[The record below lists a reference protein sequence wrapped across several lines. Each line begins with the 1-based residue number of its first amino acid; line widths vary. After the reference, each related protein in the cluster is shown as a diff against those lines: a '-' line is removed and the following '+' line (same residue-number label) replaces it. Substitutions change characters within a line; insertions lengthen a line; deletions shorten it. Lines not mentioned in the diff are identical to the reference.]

1 MDRHAGPTVYLALLA
16 TTLFW
21 GLSFVATKIAL
32 ETIPPAP
39 LLFIRFAVAGVILV
53 LFLPRGSIRALTLV
67 DHLLLFATAAFEPG
81 LYFLFETLALQRI
94 HAAEAS
100 LIVAT
105 IPVVVLILSAVFLG
119 ERNSRKVVAG
129 IGLSIAGVAVLTL
142 TGAGSGINP
151 ERSLAGYLFMFGAV
165 FTASGYIT
173 LARSLTRRLSALV
186 VTTMQVGYGGIFFA
200 PVALWSWDP
209 AVLTQ
214 VSLRSALGLGFLI
227 IFATVGAF
235 FCYNYSLTRINA
247 AVASA
252 YLNGIPLVTAAAA
265 WLLLGENLTGMQ
277 VVGGGLILLS
287 VYMVNYR
294 PRGNGSAPDPLRQ

>member
-1 MDRHAGPTVYLALLA
+1 MDRNAGPTVYLALIA

-39 LLFIRFAVAGVILV
+39 LLFARFAVAGVILV
-53 LFLPRGSIRALTLV
+53 LFLPRGSLRALTPV
-67 DHLLLFATAAFEPG
+67 DHLLLLATAAFEPG

-105 IPVVVLILSAVFLG
+105 IPVVVLFLSAVFLG
-119 ERNSRKVVAG
+119 ERNSRKVAVG
-129 IGLSIAGVAVLTL
+129 IAISIAGVAVLTW

-173 LARSLTRRLSALV
+173 MARSLTRRLGAMV
-186 VTTMQVGYGGIFFA
+186 VTAMQVGFGGVFFA
-200 PVALWSWDP
+200 PVALWKWDP
-209 AVLTQ
+209 VVLTQ
-214 VSLRSALGLGFLI
+214 VSLRSAVGLGFLTV
-227 IFATVGAF
+227 FATVGAF

-252 YLNGIPLVTAAAA
+252 YLNGIPLVTASAA
-265 WLLLGENLTGMQ
+265 WLLLGESLTFIQGI
-277 VVGGGLILLS
+277 GGGLILLS
-287 VYMVNYR
+287 VYMVNYHSK
-294 PRGNGSAPDPLRQ
+294 GDGSVPDPLRQ